1 LGFFIAIVLFAGVR
15 DKVDNA
21 DLPESLKGSAIS
33 LVAAGLMS
41 IAFLGFSGL
50 QL

>member
-1 LGFFIAIVLFAGVR
+1 LFAGVR
-15 DKVDNA
+15 DKVDYA

-33 LVAAGLMS
+33 LVTAGLMS
-41 IAFLGFSGL
+41 VAFLGFSGL